1 MKKISVIAI
10 LMIVVL
16 SACGTSVPAVAP
28 APTTAPAVAQATM
41 APTAAPTITALP
53 TEVPAATP
61 TTAAPTEI
69 PAATAASAPTGA
81 VPAIVAGQ
89 QWFGYD
95 RQAESGHSLTV
106 QLFIKTV
113 TDTSFTGTMW
123 WHYYSQPSTE
133 TKIHGDIITDIT
145 SATEQSRW
153 ALNKDFNTDKSG
165 TWLRWTETDFLVG
178 SGYHAL
184 DGWYYTHLRSDGQLV
199 GIYFANAKNPN
210 PKSDYFFLTLTTSPV
225 PTPTP

>member
-1 MKKISVIAI
+1 MKRIFVIAI
-10 LMIVVL
+10 LMMVVL
-16 SACGTSVPAVAP
+16 SACGTSAP
-28 APTTAPAVAQATM
+28 AAAPASTIAPVVAQATM
-41 APTAAPTITALP
+41 APTTAPAIP

-61 TTAAPTEI
+61 TTAPPTQI

-81 VPAIVAGQ
+81 VPAIIAGQ

-145 SATEQSRW
+145 SATEQNRW
-153 ALNKDFNTDKSG
+153 AFIKDFNTDKSG

-178 SGYHAL
+178 SGYQAL
-184 DGWYYTHLRSDGQLV
+184 GGWYYVHLRSDGHLV
-199 GIYFANAKNPN
+199 GIYFENAKNPN
-210 PKSDYFFLTLTTSPV
+210 PEADTYDLTLTTSSVPS
-225 PTPTP
+225 PTP

>member
-1 MKKISVIAI
+1 MKKFFVIAI

-16 SACGTSVPAVAP
+16 SACGISTPAASPTP
-28 APTTAPAVAQATM
+28 APVVAQATM

-53 TEVPAATP
+53 TEV
-61 TTAAPTEI
+61 

-95 RQAESGHSLTV
+95 RQAQSGHSLTV

-145 SATEQSRW
+145 SATEQNRW
-153 ALNKDFNTDKSG
+153 AFNKDFNTDKSG

-178 SGYHAL
+178 SGYNAL
-184 DGWYYTHLRSDGQLV
+184 GGWYYAHLRSDGQLV
-199 GIYFANAKNPN
+199 GIYFQNDKNPN
-210 PKSDYFFLTLTTSPV
+210 PESDYFFLTLTTSSV

>member
-16 SACGTSVPAVAP
+16 SACGTSAPAVAP
-28 APTTAPAVAQATM
+28 APTIAPVVAQATM

-53 TEVPAATP
+53 TEV
-61 TTAAPTEI
+61 

-145 SATEQSRW
+145 SATEQNRW
-153 ALNKDFNTDKSG
+153 AFNKDFNTDKSG

-184 DGWYYTHLRSDGQLV
+184 GGWYYAHLRSDGQLV
-199 GIYFANAKNPN
+199 GIYFQNDKNPN
-210 PKSDYFFLTLTTSPV
+210 PESDYFFLTLTTSSV